1 MKAFRGAVLAA
12 TAAAALGISI
22 WMMDPEVIT
31 EFSDLVTSDGSED
44 VEAAISDTPLIQF
57 EAHELIAVRVE
68 RPSGDVI
75 VLSEGEDGSWG
86 IEGQDYVAGRSM
98 VNRLRHQFH
107 DLTPRT
113 LVTEAV
119 DDPDLYGLGTAALRV
134 TLTLRNGQETQIL
147 VGHPNPTNV
156 SYYVQPL
163 PGTAVY
169 TVQKASVDYLSGDL
183 DQFREKRFAKFR
195 DDQVNRIEIE
205 CTVEGAIENLMIA
218 RTGDEGW
225 RMESPLA
232 MEASHQMVQR
242 LIGRVTALKAM
253 EFVDEDEQ
261 NPSFGFDTPRA
272 VWTLT
277 LESGETLTLEVGGD
291 APGRRPQ
298 DELKYMR
305 LNQQGTVYVSRSSLL
320 EELQRAP
327 EEFRNRRVVP
337 LRTQQIVNIE
347 AVLRAEEGET
357 LAGRQEVVHQADEW
371 LWTDGVPVSG
381 QTPERLAKMMADV
394 QVSEF
399 VDDQPTDVSAFGFD
413 EPVARVWLKNTETE
427 ILEVQFGDPGP
438 PQQLEDGR
446 QSQQRY
452 MRVMTGDSIYLVEE
466 SVLKVVRDLIR
477 EGNRKDKSAL
487 EKAELRAM
495 GQSSGS
501 VD

>member
-1 MKAFRGAVLAA
+1 MVL
-12 TAAAALGISI
+12 
-22 WMMDPEVIT
+22 
-31 EFSDLVTSDGSED
+31 
-44 VEAAISDTPLIQF
+44 
-57 EAHELIAVRVE
+57 
-68 RPSGDVI
+68 
-75 VLSEGEDGSWG
+75 G

-119 DDPDLYGLGTAALRV
+119 DDPDLYGLGTAAIRV

-232 MEASHQMVQR
+232 MEASHKWFR
-242 LIGRVTALKAM
+242 LIGRVALKARICGR
-253 EFVDEDEQ
+253 DEQ

-277 LESGETLTLEVGGD
+277 LNPERPSRWKWGD
-291 APGRRPQ
+291 VPGRRPQ
-298 DELKYMR
+298 DELKYVTQSAR
-305 LNQQGTVYVSRSSLL
+305 NGLCFSFI
-320 EELQRAP
+320 A
-327 EEFRNRRVVP
+327 FR
-337 LRTQQIVNIE
+337 RT
-347 AVLRAEEGET
+347 AT
-357 LAGRQEVVHQADEW
+357 
-371 LWTDGVPVSG
+371 
-381 QTPERLAKMMADV
+381 
-394 QVSEF
+394 
-399 VDDQPTDVSAFGFD
+399 SARGS
-413 EPVARVWLKNTETE
+413 A
-427 ILEVQFGDPGP
+427 IGGSCP
-438 PQQLEDGR
+438 PY
-446 QSQQRY
+446 S
-452 MRVMTGDSIYLVEE
+452 
-466 SVLKVVRDLIR
+466 
-477 EGNRKDKSAL
+477 KS
-487 EKAELRAM
+487 
-495 GQSSGS
+495 
-501 VD
+501 